1 MIPQPLELFTQTLTP
16 IVHAAANLLPTG
28 LPLHDV
34 AGGAVTAC
42 LAAEAPEPSVKAI
55 RKLMATA
62 PATATGTPAAA
73 LDGVTDPMA
82 RLALKQCTKTQGK
95 TTCPQRSGAVL
106 LSHNSETS

>member
-1 MIPQPLELFTQTLTP
+1 M
-16 IVHAAANLLPTG
+16 LLPTSS
-28 LPLHDV
+28 LQAFLFMMLLV
-34 AGGAVTAC
+34 VAVTAC